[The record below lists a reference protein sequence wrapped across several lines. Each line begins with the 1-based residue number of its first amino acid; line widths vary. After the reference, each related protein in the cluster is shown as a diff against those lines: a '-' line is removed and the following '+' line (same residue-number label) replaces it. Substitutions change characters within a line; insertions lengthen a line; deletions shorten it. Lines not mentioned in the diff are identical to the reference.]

1 MRQLDGNLPM
11 KLEEIL
17 NKSNVVETLVK
28 YRKEN
33 AKSASYSFGD
43 DHRPSHVSA
52 GTQEAIVVVITLV

>member
-1 MRQLDGNLPM
+1 M